1 MRELFPTVTAFA
13 ITDQAGSEHN
23 EHSES
28 VAPEEPDAG
37 HPPAS
42 RLETL
47 VTQQIAMMQMMMA
60 QMKDLNKRVEIVEDA
75 AAKAMTQGSEAAQ
88 SGDTELEALKK
99 LLYVP
104 HVAGHPFPARLGTL
118 ETEMPQLY
126 DLHNDKTYDGLSK
139 RTNSSMRY
147 EQSVLAP
154 ALSYMHDSIAYA
166 GVNSE
171 VMRRFSCG
179 AGMRLLDKAPLP
191 FYHGVSLRDAAPQQL
206 EWMAGEIERCLRT
219 GAWDGH
225 HAVGIHPEYQEYVQ
239 FDRIDGKYGS
249 WKAEV
254 RSCGAGQ
261 FADELADVSYYPH
274 GVGGYK
280 TVPSFLW
287 ELTDKVVRLYGD
299 NRAVVAMLF
308 HFTSRNPEL
317 IRRMRRLWILLDL
330 NDIELQARHQK
341 RGQQMGRTPLQG
353 QRPGRLAAEPVVV
366 HVEHLD
372 MSKERY
378 KVLDKGPQV
387 VAVAPCLGGHR
398 PVVYIAHLLAKG
410 TMQAASMQPYV
421 SATNNY
427 YEDIRFRGPAKGRGV
442 SRAVKGMASMQVQA
456 AAAAAAAAVRVEQT
470 VVFALVTFGRPDTGV
485 SMLRKHISIADGTV
499 SVVLH
504 KEKGRQHVSLKRLL
518 IIPVDGVRGLV

>member
-1 MRELFPTVTAFA
+1 MPGARGELDYINVLGVPVGKVEAVSAEMLKKGALRDLLPGGGLAWHFYEFATLPHGMGLTKAARVSSAAWLGGFAQVWEDMRELFPTVTAFA

-154 ALSYMHDSIAYA
+154 ALSYMHDSIAYGPDLTFA
-166 GVNSE
+166 
-171 VMRRFSCG
+171 
-179 AGMRLLDKAPLP
+179 MRLDNFLPLGRPATKAHLA
-191 FYHGVSLRDAAPQQL
+191 GKGAEQKRG
-206 EWMAGEIERCLRT
+206 MARSWREQR
-219 GAWDGH
+219 GAW
-225 HAVGIHPEYQEYVQ
+225 VRVKRRRYVSQ
-239 FDRIDGKYGS
+239 VFLVPKTGTNKWRLVMDFRWLNAHCVKS
-249 WKAEV
+249 WCKMETLKNCV
-254 RSCGAGQ
+254 SSPSQTISVSPSTCRMGTTRW

-317 IRRMRRLWILLDL
+317 IRRMRRLWI
-330 NDIELQARHQK
+330 
-341 RGQQMGRTPLQG
+341 
-353 QRPGRLAAEPVVV
+353 
-366 HVEHLD
+366 HLKT
-372 MSKERY
+372 SSSR
-378 KVLDKGPQV
+378 
-387 VAVAPCLGGHR
+387 R
-398 PVVYIAHLLAKG
+398 
-410 TMQAASMQPYV
+410 
-421 SATNNY
+421 
-427 YEDIRFRGPAKGRGV
+427 DIRSEANKWAERLSKGRDL
-442 SRAVKGMASMQVQA
+442 
-456 AAAAAAAAVRVEQT
+456 E
-470 VVFALVTFGRPDTGV
+470 DW
-485 SMLRKHISIADGTV
+485 
-499 SVVLH
+499 
-504 KEKGRQHVSLKRLL
+504 RLNRWWFMWSTL
-518 IIPVDGVRGLV
+518 T